1 MSVCVQY
8 LDKENLNPHIKPQKP
23 TIFSNDI
30 IIWIDPNVNNQ
41 QNEKYKK
48 ELESLGFQKIK
59 LYNNIEDSIK
69 ELITIRFEETYII
82 GSGSFFSQFINIL
95 KANLVNIYTIPKII
109 IFAFN
114 KEKLITQ
121 ENSKYINHPFYNMG
135 GIEINLCFVTKFLTN
150 KTMEK
155 IERLQFLKVYKKNK
169 KEKEKEKEGKQKV
182 KENEKEKEKVI
193 EEKKKEE
200 EEKKTKK
207 KKRGY

>member
-1 MSVCVQY
+1 MVVCVQC
-8 LDKENLNPHIKPQKP
+8 LDKENLKPHIKPQKP

-69 ELITIRFEETYII
+69 ELITIKFQETYII
-82 GSGSFFSQFINIL
+82 VSGSFFSQFINIL
-95 KANLVNIYTIPKII
+95 KPNLVNIYTIPKII

-155 IERLQFLKVYKKNK
+155 IERLQFLKVCKKNK
-169 KEKEKEKEGKQKV
+169 KEKEEKEKEKEGK
-182 KENEKEKEKVI
+182 
-193 EEKKKEE
+193 
-200 EEKKTKK
+200 
-207 KKRGY
+207 